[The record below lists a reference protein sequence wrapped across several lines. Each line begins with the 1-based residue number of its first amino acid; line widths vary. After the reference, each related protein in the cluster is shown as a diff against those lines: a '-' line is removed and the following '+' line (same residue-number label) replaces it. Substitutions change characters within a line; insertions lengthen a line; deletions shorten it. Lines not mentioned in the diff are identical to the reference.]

1 MRQIKLLL
9 YSHTS
14 NDGEKNKVVYFC
26 VHFHSC
32 CSLNVPL
39 VHSFAHFYP
48 HELNKKKIKAEL
60 YECLL
65 SVENDLGAGK

>member
-14 NDGEKNKVVYFC
+14 NDGKKTRWFIS

-48 HELNKKKIKAEL
+48 HELNKKK
-60 YECLL
+60 
-65 SVENDLGAGK
+65 

>member
-14 NDGEKNKVVYFC
+14 NYGEKSKVVYFC
-26 VHFHSC
+26 VIFYSC

-39 VHSFAHFYP
+39 VYSFAHFYP
-48 HELNKKKIKAEL
+48 HELNKINKGGTI
-60 YECLL
+60 
-65 SVENDLGAGK
+65 

>member
-32 CSLNVPL
+32 RSLNVPL

-48 HELNKKKIKAEL
+48 HELNKKK
-60 YECLL
+60 
-65 SVENDLGAGK
+65 